1 MKRKRKKVVHQKSS
15 SADDAFG
22 QNSEEDVD
30 ADSGEGSS
38 SSDGEFYNVDYIVN
52 GPNKV
57 GKYEVK
63 WEGYDSDQNTWEK
76 AIGLPQKV
84 LDEYASR
91 STREN
96 NTSSSS
102 DDDEPIVKRLQ
113 RGVYTA

>member
-15 SADDAFG
+15 SADDALG
-22 QNSEEDVD
+22 QISEEDVD
-30 ADSGEGSS
+30 ADRGEGSS
-38 SSDGEFYNVDYIVN
+38 PSDGEFYNVDHIVN

-91 STREN
+91 STRDH

>member
-15 SADDAFG
+15 SADDALG

-30 ADSGEGSS
+30 AESGDGLS
-38 SSDGEFYNVDYIVN
+38 SSDGEFYNVDHIVN

-63 WEGYDSDQNTWEK
+63 WEGYDSDRNTWEN

-91 STREN
+91 STRDN

-113 RGVYTA
+113 REVYTA

>member
-15 SADDAFG
+15 SADDALG

-30 ADSGEGSS
+30 AESGDGLS
-38 SSDGEFYNVDYIVN
+38 SSDGEFYNVDHIVN

-63 WEGYDSDQNTWEK
+63 WEGYDADQNTWEK

-96 NTSSSS
+96 N
-102 DDDEPIVKRLQ
+102 VWK
-113 RGVYTA
+113 

>member
-15 SADDAFG
+15 SADDALG

-30 ADSGEGSS
+30 AESGDGLS
-38 SSDGEFYNVDYIVN
+38 SSDGEFYNVDHIVN

-96 NTSSSS
+96 
-102 DDDEPIVKRLQ
+102 KH
-113 RGVYTA
+113 